1 MERFCRGIASKSI
14 CVRGNAA
21 KCPSLVGQCRFAT
34 SSSSSAVARGA
45 SRRLYRILQRQCVA
59 FAKALPSHD
68 SGESLFLFQP
78 ALNPLQAGTH
88 RILSVKTVAPEG
100 NDVRNL
106 LVFFRDWNEDND
118 EEDAHDWYEA
128 IQKDESENSS
138 DDALDRDF
146 TDEPTLWTTVS
157 SIQKTI
163 RYAFRHTKYPTEGD
177 ANPKFRGLMNKY
189 AICAVRMMLEQEE
202 IGRLSSVSYDK
213 DIRVVATSK
222 HIGSSYM
229 GPKRRIA
236 EMKNR
241 FNYRIRIEN
250 LSDQETVQVL
260 GRYWHIQEL
269 ESREGEDEEV
279 GDPIIVDAPNSGA
292 GKPVGTRCLAVQ
304 RDDWC

>member
-1 MERFCRGIASKSI
+1 
-14 CVRGNAA
+14 
-21 KCPSLVGQCRFAT
+21 
-34 SSSSSAVARGA
+34 
-45 SRRLYRILQRQCVA
+45 
-59 FAKALPSHD
+59 
-68 SGESLFLFQP
+68 
-78 ALNPLQAGTH
+78 
-88 RILSVKTVAPEG
+88 
-100 NDVRNL
+100 
-106 LVFFRDWNEDND
+106 
-118 EEDAHDWYEA
+118 
-128 IQKDESENSS
+128 
-138 DDALDRDF
+138 
-146 TDEPTLWTTVS
+146 
-157 SIQKTI
+157 
-163 RYAFRHTKYPTEGD
+163 
-177 ANPKFRGLMNKY
+177 MNKY

-292 GKPVGTRCLAVQ
+292 GKPVVTRCLAVQ